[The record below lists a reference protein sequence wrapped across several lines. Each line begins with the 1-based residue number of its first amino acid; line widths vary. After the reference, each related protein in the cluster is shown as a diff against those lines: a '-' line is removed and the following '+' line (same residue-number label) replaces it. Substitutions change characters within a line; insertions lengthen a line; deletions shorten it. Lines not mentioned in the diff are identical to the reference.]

1 MKVLIAN
8 DGPCAFYYIRLGLA
22 RAFNACGHEVVLW
35 DIKNIPTM
43 DMFDGF
49 NPDIFLGQTYNT
61 TRAICTAIKERP
73 HMKVIMKAGDWGPLT
88 NTIDSSKYGVLK
100 ASDKEK
106 RMIMDLHKEVQKPD
120 YLEIYYHSDYI
131 EQTHG
136 YWMTNGI
143 KVNSHLLG
151 ADVFDYTNGKS
162 TPEFQ
167 SDITFI
173 GGYWDG
179 KSRVLNKYLLP
190 LCNDFKYR
198 IKIFGNSPWP
208 VPQYCGYVQNEL
220 TRDILASATICPQ
233 LHEPHSQDFGF
244 DMSERTFKLLANKC
258 FVVSDYVEGL
268 NLLFG
273 DKIVMAKS
281 PEEFREK
288 IDYFL
293 QNPDERLPYIQQG
306 HEEVMNKH
314 TYFHR
319 VAEIFDKLELHQQ
332 SAQCLQ
338 TYQSLKEKLWTK

>member
-1 MKVLIAN
+1 MKILIAN
-8 DGPCAFYYIRLGLA
+8 DGPCAFYYIRLGLG
-22 RAFNACGHEVVLW
+22 RAFNACGHEVMLW

-43 DMFDGF
+43 DMFDSF

-61 TRAICTAIKERP
+61 TRTICTAIKERP

-88 NTIDSSKYGVLK
+88 DTIDSTKYGVLK
-100 ASDKEK
+100 ASDNEK
-106 RMIMDLHKEVQKPD
+106 QIILDLHNETQKPD
-120 YLEIYYHSDYI
+120 YLHIHYPQEYI
-131 EQTHG
+131 KQTHG
-136 YWMTNGI
+136 YWIEKGI
-143 KVNSHLLG
+143 PSYGELLG
-151 ADVFDYTNGKS
+151 ADVFDYTKGKP

-179 KSRVLNKYLLP
+179 KSRILNKYLLP

-198 IKIFGNSPWP
+198 IKIFGNSHWP

-244 DMSERTFKLLANKC
+244 DMSERTFKLLSNRC
-258 FVVSDYVEGL
+258 FVISDYVEGL

-273 DKIVMAKS
+273 NKIVMTKS
-281 PEEFREK
+281 PEEFRHNVN
-288 IDYFL
+288 YFI

-306 HEEVMNKH
+306 HDEVMNKH

-319 VAEIFDKLELHQQ
+319 VAEIF
-332 SAQCLQ
+332 
-338 TYQSLKEKLWTK
+338 EKLNFTEHANHCLSIYESLRSQYGSN